1 MSETSSEHKIWLN
14 WLVVNVPGDQVH
26 LGLTLR
32 EYLGPIPDIKISKS
46 KRIFEKVT
54 EIIFH

>member
-1 MSETSSEHKIWLN
+1 MSETCNEHKIWLN

-46 KRIFEKVT
+46 KRIFVT